1 MPYPNTKEMNDS
13 INSKSKPLHL
23 VNIWDDN
30 INNEINYSC
39 LIIPVINI
47 INIEHYDLWFDFVI
61 QSPNVSTQKSQTL
74 LHENFKKSSYFMMMG
89 KIEYCSL
96 LK

>member
-1 MPYPNTKEMNDS
+1 
-13 INSKSKPLHL
+13 
-23 VNIWDDN
+23 
-30 INNEINYSC
+30 
-39 LIIPVINI
+39 
-47 INIEHYDLWFDFVI
+47 VI

>member
-47 INIEHYDLWFDFVI
+47 INIEHYDL
-61 QSPNVSTQKSQTL
+61 
-74 LHENFKKSSYFMMMG
+74 
-89 KIEYCSL
+89 
-96 LK
+96 